1 MKRSVRCAIMRG
13 GTSKAVVFA
22 EQDLP
27 PDAGSRD
34 RLILAAFGSPDPR
47 QVDGL
52 GGADP
57 LTSKV
62 AIVSRSSCTGADVD
76 YTFGQVGIG
85 SSVVNYAFSCGNTAA
100 AVALYAA
107 EERLVGTNGGAGL
120 VRVHCT
126 NNGKRISAQVA
137 TDATPS
143 GTKVR
148 LEFHEPTG
156 GDTGALLPSGAAV
169 DEIRTANGRPVRFS
183 LVDCGN
189 TYAIFP
195 AATWSLTGCESPSEL
210 DCNHAFRREIEAL
223 RAAIAARYLA
233 GDPRKGQ
240 PGRANTGLKIAI
252 VGRPAIDAGQPPGA
266 AEGEAAD
273 VVARIINPECVHKTF
288 AVTGAMNLAAAAGVP
303 GSVVAELLDRRL
315 AGNREVFR
323 IRHPRGL
330 IAPEVVFGYGSDRS
344 GIQSILID
352 RTARRIMDGLVHVP
366 AEAVVAHPPCR
377 DWIMGG
383 LVQVPT
389 EAEERVL

>member
-1 MKRSVRCAIMRG
+1 MKRSVRCVIMRG

-22 EQDLP
+22 GQDLP
-27 PDAGSRD
+27 RDAVSRD
-34 RLILAAFGSPDPR
+34 RLIAAAFGSPDPR

-62 AIVSRSSCTGADVD
+62 AIVSRSSRAEADVD

-85 SSVVNYAFSCGNTAA
+85 SATVNYAFSCGNTAA

-107 EERLVGTNGGAGL
+107 EERLVGTHDGTSV

-126 NNGKRISAQVA
+126 NNAKRISARVA
-137 TDATPS
+137 TGTTAT

-169 DEIRTANGRPVRFS
+169 DEVRTTDGRSVRFS
-183 LVDCGN
+183 LIDCGN

-223 RAAIAARYLA
+223 REAIAARYLA
-233 GDPRKGQ
+233 GESRRGQ
-240 PGRANTGLKIAI
+240 PRLAGSGLKIAI
-252 VGRPAIDAGQPPGA
+252 VGRPAADAGRAPGA
-266 AEGEAAD
+266 AGSEIED

-303 GSVVAELLDRRL
+303 GSVVADLLNRRL
-315 AGNREVFR
+315 AADRELFR

-330 IAPEVVFGYGSDRS
+330 IRAEVVFGRGPDPS

-352 RTARRIMDGLVHVP
+352 RTARRIMDGFVHVP
-366 AEAVVAHPPCR
+366 
-377 DWIMGG
+377 
-383 LVQVPT
+383 T
-389 EAEERVL
+389 EDEERVQ

>member
-1 MKRSVRCAIMRG
+1 MTQSIRCAIMRG

-27 PDAGSRD
+27 RDAASRD

-62 AIVSRSSCTGADVD
+62 AIVARSTHDGTDVD

-85 SSVVNYAFSCGNTAA
+85 SSIVNYAFSCGNTAA

-107 EERLVGTNGGAGL
+107 EERLVDAIDGAGT

-126 NNGKRISAQVA
+126 NNRKRISARVA
-137 TDATPS
+137 TDATPT
-143 GTKVR
+143 GTRVR
-148 LEFHEPTG
+148 LEFHEPAG
-156 GDTGALLPSGAAV
+156 GDTGALLPSGSAV
-169 DEIRTANGRPVRFS
+169 DEIRTASGRPVRFS

-195 AATWSLTGCESPSEL
+195 AATWSLTGGESPAEL
-210 DCNHAFRREIEAL
+210 DGNPAFRRDIEAL
-223 RAAIAARYLA
+223 REAIAARHLGGA
-233 GDPRKGQ
+233 PRQGQ
-240 PGRANTGLKIAI
+240 PGRAATGLKIAI
-252 VGRPAIDAGQPPGA
+252 VGRPTVDAGQASGA
-266 AEGEAAD
+266 PHVETGD

-303 GSVVAELLDRRL
+303 GSVVADLLDRRL
-315 AGNREVFR
+315 AADRETFK

-330 IAPEVVFGYGSDRS
+330 IAAEVVFGDGPDRS
-344 GIQSILID
+344 GIRSILID
-352 RTARRIMDGLVHVP
+352 RTARRIMDGFVHVP
-366 AEAVVAHPPCR
+366 
-377 DWIMGG
+377 
-383 LVQVPT
+383 T
-389 EAEERVL
+389 EDKERVL